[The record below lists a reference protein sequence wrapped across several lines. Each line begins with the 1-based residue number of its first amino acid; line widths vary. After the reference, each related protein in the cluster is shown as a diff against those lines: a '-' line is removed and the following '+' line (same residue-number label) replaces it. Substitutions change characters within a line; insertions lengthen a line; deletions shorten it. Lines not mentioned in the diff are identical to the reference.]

1 MNEESSSEIEFY
13 SNDEREKKNEIKIK
27 QRNESR
33 IEEEKQIFD

>member
-27 QRNESR
+27 KINESR